1 MIIILGKFI
10 TRDVS
15 SLYNIERI
23 AEDGVIF
30 ANKRKI
36 SIYKVNPVNIIAWNK
51 EMKNKIIS
59 AYIATL
65 RGMPDMFQIVVTKQK
80 STLKNDIEL
89 YKKRLLEV
97 ENYGLKMALKNYVEY
112 LQKIEN
118 ENGIYEIK
126 HYLIVEEKGR
136 EETENIHNAFLNM
149 NEFGMEIK
157 RVNRKAE
164 VENVI
169 KRAMET

>member
-15 SLYNIERI
+15 SLYNIEKI
-23 AEDGVIF
+23 TEDGVISV
-30 ANKRKI
+30 NKREI
-36 SIYKVNPVNIIAWNK
+36 CIYKVNPVNIIAWDK
-51 EMKNKIIS
+51 EMKERIIS
-59 AYIATL
+59 SYIATL
-65 RGMPDMFQIVVTKQK
+65 KGMPDTFQIVVSQQK
-80 STLKNDIEL
+80 STLRNDIEQ

-97 ENYGLKMALKNYVEY
+97 ENYGLKMALKKYIEY

-126 HYLIVEEKGR
+126 HYLIVEETGEKGK
-136 EETENIHNAFLNM
+136 ENIHNAFVNM
-149 NEFGMEIK
+149 NEFGLDI
-157 RVNRKAE
+157 RKITRKSE

-169 KRAMET
+169 RRAIEG

>member
-1 MIIILGKFI
+1 M
-10 TRDVS
+10 
-15 SLYNIERI
+15 
-23 AEDGVIF
+23 
-30 ANKRKI
+30 
-36 SIYKVNPVNIIAWNK
+36 
-51 EMKNKIIS
+51 
-59 AYIATL
+59 
-65 RGMPDMFQIVVTKQK
+65 TKQK
-80 STLKNDIEL
+80 STLKIYIEL

-118 ENGIYEIK
+118 ENGICEIK
-126 HYLIVEEKGR
+126 HYLIVEENGR